1 MIDPDKI
8 PSLLKSLGKNLEE
21 KVSETLSGK
30 KDDNKEREPDRWP
43 PMRNEYM
50 EFMEPD
56 WEELDKKANII
67 VGKYAVVS
75 GASGLLPM
83 GLDAAAAAAVFS
95 KMTTE
100 LSGVYQVIVTAKRAR
115 QMGWAIATTTGTV
128 IGATL
133 GIARL
138 AQFIPGGYLYG
149 AIAKAPIIGAV
160 AWAAGDAL
168 KGYFREC
175 RMGREPSLQALSE
188 SFANTLRFRL
198 KTAKVDKA
206 DKATDSKTGTTV
218 SANATTGSTA
228 SHGTVSDAVEKLA
241 SLHELMKA
249 GAITEEEY
257 EKKKVDLLKQI

>member
-1 MIDPDKI
+1 MIDPEKI

-21 KVSETLSGK
+21 RVSETLSGK
-30 KDDNKEREPDRWP
+30 KDDDKEREPDRWP

-67 VGKYAVVS
+67 VGKYAIVS
-75 GASGLLPM
+75 GASGILPM

-100 LSGVYQVIVTAKRAR
+100 LSGVYQVIVSAKRAR

-149 AIAKAPIIGAV
+149 AIAKAPVIGAV

-188 SFANTLRFRL
+188 SFAKTLRFKL
-198 KTAKVDKA
+198 KAVKTEVTEKATAK
-206 DKATDSKTGTTV
+206 
-218 SANATTGSTA
+218 ATTPSASTPPA
-228 SHGTVSDAVEKLA
+228 STTSVSDAVEKLA

-249 GAITEEEY
+249 GAITEAEY
-257 EKKKVDLLKQI
+257 EKKKADLLKQI

>member
-30 KDDNKEREPDRWP
+30 KDDTKEREPDRWP

-67 VGKYAVVS
+67 VGKYAIVS
-75 GASGLLPM
+75 GASGVLPM

-100 LSGVYQVIVTAKRAR
+100 LSGVYQVIVSAKRAR

-133 GIARL
+133 GVARL

-188 SFANTLRFRL
+188 SFARTLRFKL
-198 KTAKVDKA
+198 KAAKKVAVETSADTKSATTATVA
-206 DKATDSKTGTTV
+206 GATV
-218 SANATTGSTA
+218 SPTS
-228 SHGTVSDAVEKLA
+228 VSDAVEKLA

-249 GAITEEEY
+249 GAITEDEY
-257 EKKKVDLLKQI
+257 EKKKIDLLKQI

>member
-1 MIDPDKI
+1 MIDPEKI
-8 PSLLKSLGKNLEE
+8 PSLLKSLGKSLEE
-21 KVSETLSGK
+21 KAAETLSGK
-30 KDDNKEREPDRWP
+30 KADDKEREPDRWP

-75 GASGLLPM
+75 GASGVLPI

-100 LSGVYQVIVTAKRAR
+100 LSGVYQVIVSGKRAR
-115 QMGWAIATTTGTV
+115 QMSWAIATTTGTV

-149 AIAKAPIIGAV
+149 AIAKAPINGAI

-188 SFANTLRFRL
+188 SFARTLKFKL
-198 KTAKVDKA
+198 KAVKKEVPLA
-206 DKATDSKTGTTV
+206 
-218 SANATTGSTA
+218 GSDARAATA
-228 SHGTVSDAVEKLA
+228 SAPAAKSETSVSDAVEKLA
-241 SLHELMKA
+241 GLHELMKA
-249 GAITEEEY
+249 GAITEDEY
-257 EKKKVDLLKQI
+257 EKKKADLLKQI